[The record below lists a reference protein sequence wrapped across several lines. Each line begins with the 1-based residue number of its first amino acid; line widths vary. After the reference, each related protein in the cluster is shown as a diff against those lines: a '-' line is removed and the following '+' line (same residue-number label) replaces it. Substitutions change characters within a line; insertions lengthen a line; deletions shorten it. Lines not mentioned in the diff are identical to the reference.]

1 MSPRRAG
8 SGRVLQTLGSTFVS
22 AAVITLVGDITV
34 VGVDLFC
41 SRAARVEENLSSK
54 CPWLPREP
62 LDDLWQTDAVRV
74 PPFADRQ
81 R

>member
-1 MSPRRAG
+1 M
-8 SGRVLQTLGSTFVS
+8 GRVLQTLGSTFVS

-34 VGVDLFC
+34 VVVDLFRSC
-41 SRAARVEENLSSK
+41 AAWEEENLSSK

-62 LDDLWQTDAVRV
+62 LDDLWQIDEVRV

-81 R
+81 K